1 LSQLPSPEF
10 ASEKRQET
18 GFRLIMR
25 CRSAIDLLLRRSP
38 YFRNLYAEIDTLH
51 DQLQAN
57 QRANERLAGQ
67 LTETTTYARDLEKKT
82 TAYAR
87 DVEKKTT
94 AYARDVEK
102 KTTAYARDLEKINV
116 ASKARTKDLIQKL
129 FEITNEFEDKF
140 RYAEARTHEL
150 EQKLQ
155 AAQAVIDEL
164 GGTATSNTPAPR
176 LLADDPNH
184 WRQRG
189 EEMRTLAEAMKS
201 RATKAIMLRIA
212 DAYDNLAK
220 RAEQRAR

>member
-1 LSQLPSPEF
+1 
-10 ASEKRQET
+10 
-18 GFRLIMR
+18 MR

-67 LTETTTYARDLEKKT
+67 LTETTTYALDL
-82 TAYAR
+82 
-87 DVEKKTT
+87 EKKTT

-140 RYAEARTHEL
+140 RCAEARTHEL